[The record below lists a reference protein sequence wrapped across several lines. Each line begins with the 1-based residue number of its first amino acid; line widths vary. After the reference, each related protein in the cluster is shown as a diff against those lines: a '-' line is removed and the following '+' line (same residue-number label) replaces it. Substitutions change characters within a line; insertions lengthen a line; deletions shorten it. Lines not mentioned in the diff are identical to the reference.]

1 MLTNAVLSKFWR
13 DVIRAAAASRTE
25 GRKKD
30 IQLIIAALLRQPILP
45 PLEAR
50 LAIELEDFVA
60 GDPDRLAKNFKK
72 PVVSRSL
79 SSSSSSSTSSPSSSD
94 DDEPPH
100 SSTRLP
106 PASAPVVPRPPAE
119 RPALTPPLPPQQE
132 DVLLQR
138 FLGLFCFLSSKTLQF

>member
-60 GDPDRLAKNFKK
+60 DDPDRLAKNFKK
-72 PVVSRSL
+72 PVVSRS
-79 SSSSSSSTSSPSSSD
+79 SSSSSASSPSSSD
-94 DDEPPH
+94 DE
-100 SSTRLP
+100 
-106 PASAPVVPRPPAE
+106 E
-119 RPALTPPLPPQQE
+119 
-132 DVLLQR
+132 
-138 FLGLFCFLSSKTLQF
+138 

>member
-60 GDPDRLAKNFKK
+60 DDPDRLAKNFKK
-72 PVVSRSL
+72 PVVSRS
-79 SSSSSSSTSSPSSSD
+79 SSSSSASSPSSSD

-138 FLGLFCFLSSKTLQF
+138 FLGLFCFLSSKTIQF